1 MTQTVFTYDWTI
13 EEDDDQDGNIIRIW
27 GLDQN
32 NKSVCLIV
40 DDFKPY
46 VYMELPNDITWTPEK
61 IVRVKN
67 KIYEILYNSK
77 TPISCEL
84 VYMKKLYYI

>member
-1 MTQTVFTYDWTI
+1 MVILLEY
-13 EEDDDQDGNIIRIW
+13 G

-32 NKSVCLIV
+32 NKDVCLIV

-67 KIYEILYNSK
+67 KIYMKQYNSK

-84 VYMKKLYYI
+84 VYMKQITSTKRKISRKA